1 MINTDKYNIT
11 NSRIVSM
18 ILPFY
23 ARGRKIILLLDAIS
37 HPLQSIHAIWK
48 KWALERLIEASITSQ
63 PMSII
68 WYLNY
73 RFRKYFQNQT
83 DSFLLSID
91 GLNTK
96 STIWYLE
103 EQPLYEGTTPW
114 LQENPSDTLD
124 SESAKKLVTRNLNE
138 VNNEQ
143 IGIIIYAPKIIETTL
158 FTLEMYTNEI
168 RKSVDK
174 YLTVQDITYSVI
186 INQ

>member
-1 MINTDKYNIT
+1 MINTEKYNIT

-18 ILPFY
+18 VLPFY
-23 ARGRKIILLLDAIS
+23 ARGRRITLLLDAIS
-37 HPLQSIHAIWK
+37 HPLQSTHTIWK
-48 KWALERLIEASITSQ
+48 SWALERLIEASITSQ

-68 WYLNY
+68 WYLNH

-83 DSFLLSID
+83 DSFQLSTNSLD
-91 GLNTK
+91 AK

-114 LQENPSDTLD
+114 LQENPSDKLND
-124 SESAKKLVTRNLNE
+124 DSAKKLVTRNINE
-138 VNNEQ
+138 ASNEQ
-143 IGIIIYAPKIIETTL
+143 ADIVVYAPKIVETTL

-174 YLTVQDITYSVI
+174 YLTVQDVTYSVV
-186 INQ
+186 IN